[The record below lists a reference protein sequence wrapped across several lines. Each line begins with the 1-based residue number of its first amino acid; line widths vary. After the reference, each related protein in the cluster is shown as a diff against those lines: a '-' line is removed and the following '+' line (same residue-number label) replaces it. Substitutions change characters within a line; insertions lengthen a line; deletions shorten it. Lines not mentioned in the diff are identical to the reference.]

1 MFKRCNSDVR
11 FSFAA
16 FDDWKIVTFI
26 SNEIGDFRGLPTTYD
41 TGINSLNWQLGY
53 SNILFHTS
61 RNRV

>member
-16 FDDWKIVTFI
+16 FDDWEIVTFI
-26 SNEIGDFRGLPTTYD
+26 SNEIGDFGGLPTTYD
-41 TGINSLNWQLGY
+41 TGISSLNWQLGY

-61 RNRV
+61 WN